1 MQEYADHFPIA
12 GIQQYSGFPAS
23 SKEGGTI
30 AEWIIYLLTFGLS
43 LLIPIPVSAEEIES
57 SVARGGRLYD
67 KWWKVVGAPEPKG
80 VNPAYPS
87 DGKYKGKGGTDWRC
101 KECHGW
107 DYQGKDGAYS
117 KGSHFTGIKGI
128 QGAAGNDPAKV
139 MATLKDKNHSLGSG
153 MRDDDLRDLANF
165 VAKGQV
171 MMDPY
176 IDRASKKVKLGD
188 KAKGESIYNTICANC
203 HGRDG
208 TLNEDGKPLKDDEE
222 PLGLVA
228 NDNPWETLH
237 KIRNG
242 QPGER
247 MPALRAFDMQVTMD
261 ILAYL
266 QTLPTKAA
274 GQKK

>member
-1 MQEYADHFPIA
+1 MPIGADDFTRA
-12 GIQQYSGFPAS
+12 GIPLTSGLPAS
-23 SKEGGTI
+23 SNEFGTVAGWFI
-30 AEWIIYLLTFGLS
+30 SLLIFSLS
-43 LLIPIPVSAEEIES
+43 LLISTPLSAQEIDS
-57 SVARGGRLYD
+57 SVARGGQLYD
-67 KWWKVVGAPEPKG
+67 KWWKVVGAQEPKG
-80 VNPAYPS
+80 ANTAYPA

-128 QGAAGNDPAKV
+128 QGAAGSDPAKV
-139 MATLKDKNHSLGSG
+139 MATLKDKTHALGG
-153 MRDDDLRDLANF
+153 LKEDDLRDLARF
-165 VAKGQV
+165 VAMGQV
-171 MMDPY
+171 KMDQY
-176 IDRASKKVKLGD
+176 IDRASKKVKVGD
-188 KAKGESIYNTICANC
+188 KAKGESIYNTVCANC

-208 TLNEDGKPLKDDEE
+208 TLNEDGKPLKEDEE

-247 MPALRAFDMQVTMD
+247 MPALRAFDVQVAMD
-261 ILAYL
+261 ILAHL

>member
-1 MQEYADHFPIA
+1 MTKRTALRAPIEVVFISAAIAPGAKRWLSALLGAVILLA
-12 GIQQYSGFPAS
+12 GA
-23 SKEGGTI
+23 T
-30 AEWIIYLLTFGLS
+30 L
-43 LLIPIPVSAEEIES
+43 SAEEIDS
-57 SVARGGRLYD
+57 SIARGGRLYD
-67 KWWKVVGAPEPKG
+67 KWWKVTGAPEPKG
-80 VNPAYPS
+80 PHPAYPA

-107 DYQGKDGAYS
+107 DYLGKDGAYS

-128 QGAAGNDPAKV
+128 QGAADGDPAKIA
-139 MATLKDKNHSLGSG
+139 ATLRDRTHAFGG
-153 MRDDDLRDLANF
+153 MLRDEDVRDLANF

-171 MMDPY
+171 KMDQY
-176 IDRASKKVKLGD
+176 IDRATKKVKVGD
-188 KAKGESIYNTICANC
+188 KARGAAIYNTVCANC

-208 TLNEDGKPLKDDEE
+208 TLDEDGKPLKDDAE

-247 MPALRAFDMQVTMD
+247 MPALRAFDLQVALD
-261 ILAYL
+261 ILAHL
-266 QTLPTKAA
+266 QTLPTKLPA
-274 GQKK
+274 QKK